1 MYKGL
6 QKTLAQK
13 SLRSCSVGPSCDCYV
28 ILSSIFV
35 HCVLFRPEP
44 PKSLQR
50 SNQKHTPRPLRMG
63 RGVLLTSNLPQLQN
77 LIKRD
82 PIAYREEFLQQW
94 NHYNSIC
101 QIFKIN
107 PDEQAEHYRELVSFI
122 SQVKCIRYI
131 VTGLSDYLS
140 GRDMLSARDCRISLP
155 NNIAS
160 VRKLWHACS
169 RHPKKSCTK
178 LGFASQ
184 QRCHHF
190 NRVRISFS
198 TSEMASTELI
208 EQFAEDIVSPS
219 LSNLLIHTTFIH
231 PQNDFV

>member
-1 MYKGL
+1 
-6 QKTLAQK
+6 
-13 SLRSCSVGPSCDCYV
+13 
-28 ILSSIFV
+28 
-35 HCVLFRPEP
+35 
-44 PKSLQR
+44 
-50 SNQKHTPRPLRMG
+50 MG

-82 PIAYREEFLQQW
+82 PVAYREEFLQQW
-94 NHYNSIC
+94 NHYNSIR

-122 SQVKCIRYI
+122 SQVKCIHHI
-131 VTGLSDYLS
+131 VIELSDFLS
-140 GRDMLSARDCRISLP
+140 GRDMLSAGDSGISLP
-155 NNIAS
+155 NSIAS

-178 LGFASQ
+178 HGFASQ
-184 QRCHHF
+184 QRRYHF

-198 TSEMASTELI
+198 TSEMMASTELI
-208 EQFAEDIVSPS
+208 EQFVEDIVSPS
-219 LSNLLIHTTFIH
+219 PSNLLIGTTFIH